1 MDSLFSM
8 SSSLIRRERA
18 RTEVW
23 GCPYRPLFTFVSEL
37 SERRGPNESASGEVH
52 MRTQN
57 QQEQWLVQWYD
68 WFYRVKR
75 YLALD
80 PHITLSEGARA
91 HLIYSVDQ
99 DAIAGEVFASQIP

>member
-1 MDSLFSM
+1 
-8 SSSLIRRERA
+8 
-18 RTEVW
+18 
-23 GCPYRPLFTFVSEL
+23 
-37 SERRGPNESASGEVH
+37 

-99 DAIAGEVFASQIP
+99 DAIAGEVFASQIPPGEGRAATRGIVRKLDALSARLCDGGPGLSLERFVGRSEH